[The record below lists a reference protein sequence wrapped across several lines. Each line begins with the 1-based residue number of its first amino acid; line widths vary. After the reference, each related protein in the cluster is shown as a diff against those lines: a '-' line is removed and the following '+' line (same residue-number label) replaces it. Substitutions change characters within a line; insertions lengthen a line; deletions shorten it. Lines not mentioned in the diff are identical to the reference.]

1 MPKIDSFRG
10 KYYFLSNFYP
20 AQLTYNEVTY
30 LNAEAAFQAQKVFSK
45 EEQLLF
51 ANLLPSEA
59 KRLGRRVNLRPDWD
73 RVKDQIMYEVVK
85 AKFEQNP
92 DLRAKL
98 LATGYVY
105 LEEGNTWG
113 DRYWGVDANGVGLNK
128 LGHILMQVRRELQ
141 TY

>member
-128 LGHILMQVRRELQ
+128 LGHILMQVRCELQ

>member
-20 AQLTYNEVTY
+20 AQFTYNEVTY